1 ELLTRGIDVDL
12 ECLRRC
18 PRLLPFLVQ
27 LLRFE
32 FGHRDSTTI
41 VPSRP
46 RREMRDAFAGFER
59 ADVGRSYGEIIGL
72 VENQKKG
79 PDASRPAQ
87 SSHPQSLQIR
97 TRSGHP
103 SSPAA
108 GTRRRRT
115 GSSARGSSPASAYPD
130 SQ

>member
-1 ELLTRGIDVDL
+1 ADVRVAGRVREHLQTVELLTRGIDVDL

-18 PRLLPFLVQ
+18 PRLLTFLVQ

-59 ADVGRSYGEIIGL
+59 ADVGRSYGEIIGF
-72 VENQKKG
+72 VENQKKKAGRLASG
-79 PDASRPAQ
+79 PILTSSIASDQ
-87 SSHPQSLQIR
+87 
-97 TRSGHP
+97 
-103 SSPAA
+103 
-108 GTRRRRT
+108 
-115 GSSARGSSPASAYPD
+115 
-130 SQ
+130 